1 MTETTRFV
9 SKGTAWLLLLL
20 VAAIVVLGVWVASNR
35 YQHEVT
41 RSCMDSV
48 VTPDPE
54 AIDYDTQ
61 SLEFGVQIR
70 KCMRS

>member
-20 VAAIVVLGVWVASNR
+20 AAAIVVLGVGWASNR

-41 RSCMDSV
+41 RSCMDRV
-48 VTPDPE
+48 VTPDPK
-54 AIDYDTQ
+54 AIDYDNQ
-61 SLEFGVQIR
+61 SLEFAIEIR
-70 KCMRS
+70 RCMRG

>member
-9 SKGTAWLLLLL
+9 SKSTAWLLLLL
-20 VAAIVVLGVWVASNR
+20 VAAIVVLGVGWASNR

-41 RSCMDSV
+41 RSCMDRV

-54 AIDYDTQ
+54 AVDYDKQ
-61 SLEFGVQIR
+61 ALEFGVEIR
-70 KCMRS
+70 KCMRG

>member
-9 SKGTAWLLLLL
+9 SKSTAWLLLLL
-20 VAAIVVLGVWVASNR
+20 VAAIVVLGVGWASNR

-41 RSCMDSV
+41 RSCMDRV

-54 AIDYDTQ
+54 AIDYDNQ
-61 SLEFGVQIR
+61 SLEFAIEIR
-70 KCMRS
+70 RCMRA

>member
-9 SKGTAWLLLLL
+9 NKSTAWLLLLL

-61 SLEFGVQIR
+61 SLEFAVEIR
-70 KCMRS
+70 RCMRG

>member
-9 SKGTAWLLLLL
+9 SKGTALLLLVL
-20 VAAIVVLGVWVASNR
+20 VAAIVVLGVGWASNR

-41 RSCMDSV
+41 RSCMDRV

-61 SLEFGVQIR
+61 SLEFAVEIR
-70 KCMRS
+70 KCLRG